1 MQKQEAYKT
10 TKDQQ
15 RFWKRILIVDDEADV
30 TITFKAGIEDSNK
43 MMLLT
48 KELKYIHLMM
58 PLQHCQNSNQISMIF
73 FWLTLTCHI

>member
-30 TITFKAGIEDSNK
+30 TDGG
-43 MMLLT
+43 
-48 KELKYIHLMM
+48 
-58 PLQHCQNSNQISMIF
+58 
-73 FWLTLTCHI
+73 